1 MDDITTIGLDIAK
14 NVFQLHGVDAQ
25 GQVVLRKA
33 LRRANMIAFFT
44 KLPPCLIGM
53 EACATAH
60 HWARTLMEL
69 GHEVRLISPAYVKPF
84 VKL

>member
-53 EACATAH
+53 EACSTAH

-69 GHEVRLISPAYVKPF
+69 GHEVRLI
-84 VKL
+84 